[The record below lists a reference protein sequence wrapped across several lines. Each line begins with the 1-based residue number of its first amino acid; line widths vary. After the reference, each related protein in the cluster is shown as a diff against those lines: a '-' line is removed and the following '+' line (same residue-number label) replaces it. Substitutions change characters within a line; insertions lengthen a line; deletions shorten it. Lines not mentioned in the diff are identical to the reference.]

1 MIPEIGHAALW
12 LAAGLALAQAL
23 AGFRADGGRIAV
35 PAALLQGGLCAVA
48 FAALTWAFVKSDF
61 SVALVAGNSHTA
73 KPELYKWT
81 GVWANHEGSM
91 LLWVSVLAVFGALA
105 AIRAKGLGE
114 RFRTVMLSAQGFIA
128 LGFYA
133 YLLIASNP
141 FARIVPAPIEGSGL
155 NPLLQDPGLAFH
167 PPLLYIGY
175 VGLSV
180 TFSFAVAA
188 LVLNR
193 VTPEWARAVKPW
205 VLGAWSFLT
214 AGITLGSFWAYYELG
229 WGGWWFWDPVENASL
244 MPWLAATAL
253 FHSVG
258 VLAARGAL
266 KNWTL
271 LLAVVAFSL
280 SMVGTFIVRSGLL
293 TSVHAFA
300 VDPERGVF
308 LLILLAIYV
317 GGALTL
323 YALRAGTVTAG
334 APFRPVSREGSLVVN
349 NLILSAVLGVVFLGT
364 LYPLLLEA
372 ATGEQVSVGPPYFQ
386 TALLPLLLPLVA
398 LMAAGPLMRWRAM
411 DWAGL
416 GRRLVPALVLG
427 VAAIGV
433 ALALG
438 MRSPLALAGV
448 ALSAWLAAA
457 SVMIFRGRKLK
468 RIRRIPASVWGT
480 ALAHLG
486 IAVTTLGIAVS
497 GAGTIETL
505 ANLAPGG
512 RLSAGPYTAQ
522 VDDITPAAGPN
533 YTAIRAMLSVTG
545 PDATMVLAPERR
557 TFVSPGNETTET
569 DIWPRLTGNLYAVL
583 GPGDGS
589 GRWQVR
595 LVWQP
600 MIALIW
606 IGGMM
611 AAFGGLIAMM
621 QGRRR
626 REDTE

>member
-35 PAALLQGGLCAVA
+35 PAALLQGALCAVA

-545 PDATMVLAPERR
+545 PDATTVLAPERR

>member
-1 MIPEIGHAALW
+1 M
-12 LAAGLALAQAL
+12 
-23 AGFRADGGRIAV
+23 
-35 PAALLQGGLCAVA
+35 
-48 FAALTWAFVKSDF
+48 KSDF

-91 LLWVSVLAVFGALA
+91 LLWVAVLAVFGALA
-105 AIRAKGLGE
+105 AIRAKSLGE

-141 FARIVPAPIEGSGL
+141 FARIVPAPVEGSGL

-167 PPLLYIGY
+167 PPLLYLGY

-349 NLILSAVLGVVFLGT
+349 NLFLSAVLGVVFLGT

-372 ATGEQVSVGPPYFQ
+372 ATGEQVSVGPPYFE

-438 MRSPLALAGV
+438 MWSPLALAGV

-545 PDATMVLAPERR
+545 PDATTVLAPERR

>member
-1 MIPEIGHAALW
+1 
-12 LAAGLALAQAL
+12 
-23 AGFRADGGRIAV
+23 
-35 PAALLQGGLCAVA
+35 
-48 FAALTWAFVKSDF
+48 
-61 SVALVAGNSHTA
+61 
-73 KPELYKWT
+73 
-81 GVWANHEGSM
+81 
-91 LLWVSVLAVFGALA
+91 
-105 AIRAKGLGE
+105 
-114 RFRTVMLSAQGFIA
+114 
-128 LGFYA
+128 
-133 YLLIASNP
+133 
-141 FARIVPAPIEGSGL
+141 
-155 NPLLQDPGLAFH
+155 
-167 PPLLYIGY
+167 
-175 VGLSV
+175 
-180 TFSFAVAA
+180 
-188 LVLNR
+188 
-193 VTPEWARAVKPW
+193 RAVKPW

-545 PDATMVLAPERR
+545 PDASMVLAPERR

>member
-12 LAAGLALAQAL
+12 LAAGLALVQAL

-35 PAALLQGGLCAVA
+35 PAAILQGALCVIA
-48 FAALTWAFVKSDF
+48 FAALTWAFLKSDF

-91 LLWVSVLAVFGALA
+91 LLWVAVLAIFGALA

-141 FARIVPAPIEGSGL
+141 FARIVPAPIEGSGM

-188 LVLNR
+188 LLLNR
-193 VTPEWARAVKPW
+193 VTPEWARAVRPW

-300 VDPERGVF
+300 VDPERGIF
-308 LLILLAIYV
+308 LLALLAIYV

-372 ATGEQVSVGPPYFQ
+372 ATGEQVSVGPPYFE

-416 GRRLVPALVLG
+416 GRRLAPALVLG
-427 VAAIGV
+427 LAAIGV
-433 ALALG
+433 AMALG

-457 SVMIFRGRKLK
+457 SVMIFRGRKLR
-468 RIRRIPASVWGT
+468 RIRHIPASVWGT

-486 IAVTTLGIAVS
+486 IAVTTLGISVS
-497 GAGTIETL
+497 GAGTVEAL

-512 RLSAGPYTAQ
+512 RLTAGAYTAQ
-522 VDDITPAAGPN
+522 VEDIAPTAGPN
-533 YTAIRAMLSVTG
+533 YTAIRGIITVIG
-545 PDATMVLAPERR
+545 PGGTHVLTPERR
-557 TFVSPGNETTET
+557 TFVGPGNETTET
-569 DIWPRLTGNLYAVL
+569 DIWPRWTGNLYAVL

-611 AAFGGLIAMM
+611 ASFGGLLSMR

-626 REDTE
+626 GESME

>member
-35 PAALLQGGLCAVA
+35 PAALLQGALCAVA

-105 AIRAKGLGE
+105 AVRAKGLGE

-141 FARIVPAPIEGSGL
+141 FARIVPAPIEGSGM

-188 LVLNR
+188 LLLNR

-323 YALRAGTVTAG
+323 YALRAGTVTTG
-334 APFRPVSREGSLVVN
+334 APFRPVSREGGLVVN

-372 ATGEQVSVGPPYFQ
+372 TTGEQVSVGPPYFQ

-411 DWAGL
+411 DWTGL

-427 VAAIGV
+427 LAAIGV

-468 RIRRIPASVWGT
+468 RVRRIPASIWGT

-497 GAGTIETL
+497 GAGNIETL

-512 RLSAGPYTAQ
+512 KLSAGPYTAQ

-545 PDATMVLAPERR
+545 PGATTVLMPERR

-583 GPGDGS
+583 GPGDGT

-611 AAFGGLIAMM
+611 AALGGLIAMK

-626 REDTE
+626 REDME

>member
-35 PAALLQGGLCAVA
+35 PAALLQGALCAVA

-105 AIRAKGLGE
+105 AIRAKSLGE

-141 FARIVPAPIEGSGL
+141 FARIVPAPVEGSGL

-266 KNWTL
+266 RNWTL

-300 VDPERGVF
+300 VDPERGIF
-308 LLILLAIYV
+308 LLVLLALYV

-372 ATGEQVSVGPPYFQ
+372 ATGEQVSVGPPYFE
-386 TALLPLLLPLVA
+386 TALLPLLLPLLL

-416 GRRLVPALVLG
+416 ARRLAPALVLG
-427 VAAIGV
+427 LAAIAV
-433 ALALG
+433 AVLLG

-468 RIRRIPASVWGT
+468 RIRRIPAGVWGT
-480 ALAHLG
+480 SLAHLG
-486 IAVTTLGIAVS
+486 IAVTTLGIAAS
-497 GAGTIETL
+497 GAGSVETL
-505 ANLAPGG
+505 ANIAPGG
-512 RLSAGPYTAQ
+512 RLSAGAYTAQ
-522 VDDITPAAGPN
+522 LDDITPAAGPN
-533 YTAIRAMLSVTG
+533 YTAIRAVLTVTG
-545 PDATMVLAPERR
+545 AGETVLSPERR
-557 TFVSPGNETTET
+557 TFVNPGNETTET
-569 DIWPRLTGNLYAVL
+569 DIWPRWTGNLYATL

-600 MIALIW
+600 LIGLIW

-611 AAFGGLIAMM
+611 AALGGLIAMR

-626 REDTE
+626 HGETQ

>member
-35 PAALLQGGLCAVA
+35 PAALLQGVLCTVA
-48 FAALTWAFVKSDF
+48 FAALTWAFVNSDF

-91 LLWVSVLAVFGALA
+91 LLWVAVLAVFGALA

-141 FARIVPAPIEGSGL
+141 FARIVPAPVEGSGL

-457 SVMIFRGRKLK
+457 SIMIFRGRKLK

-545 PDATMVLAPERR
+545 PGATTVLAPERR

-626 REDTE
+626 REETE

>member
-1 MIPEIGHAALW
+1 VIPEIGHAALW

-35 PAALLQGGLCAVA
+35 PAALLQGALCAVA

-427 VAAIGV
+427 VAAIGIAV
-433 ALALG
+433 AFG

>member
-35 PAALLQGGLCAVA
+35 PAALAQGALCAVA
-48 FAALTWAFVKSDF
+48 FAALTWAFLKSDF

-91 LLWVSVLAVFGALA
+91 LLWVAVLAVFGALA
-105 AIRAKGLGE
+105 ALRAKSLGE

-128 LGFYA
+128 IGFYA

-141 FARIVPAPIEGSGL
+141 FARIVPAPVEGSGL

-188 LVLNR
+188 LVLDK

-317 GGALTL
+317 GGALAL

-372 ATGEQVSVGPPYFQ
+372 VTGDQVSVGPPYFE

-398 LMAAGPLMRWRAM
+398 LMAAGPLMRWRTM

-427 VAAIGV
+427 IAAIGV

-468 RIRRIPASVWGT
+468 RIRLIPASVWGT
-480 ALAHLG
+480 SIAHLG
-486 IAVTTLGIAVS
+486 VAVATLGIAAS
-497 GAGTIETL
+497 GAGGIETL

-512 RLSAGPYTAQ
+512 RLSAGAYTAQ
-522 VDDITPAAGPN
+522 VDDIMPAAGPN
-533 YTAIRAMLSVTG
+533 YTAIRAVISVTG
-545 PDATMVLAPERR
+545 PGGATVLMPERR
-557 TFVSPGNETTET
+557 TFVSPSNETTET

-611 AAFGGLIAMM
+611 AALGGLIAMR

-626 REDTE
+626 QEAFA

>member
-1 MIPEIGHAALW
+1 VIPEIGHAALW

>member
-35 PAALLQGGLCAVA
+35 PAALLQGLLCAVA

-91 LLWVSVLAVFGALA
+91 LLWVAVLAVFGAIA

-141 FARIVPAPIEGSGL
+141 FARIVPAPIEGSGM

-188 LVLNR
+188 LLLNR

-398 LMAAGPLMRWRAM
+398 LMAAGPLMRWQAM

-427 VAAIGV
+427 VAAIGI

-448 ALSAWLAAA
+448 ALSAWLTAA

-533 YTAIRAMLSVTG
+533 YTAIRAVISVSG
-545 PDATMVLAPERR
+545 PGATTVLMPERR
-557 TFVSPGNETTET
+557 TFVNPGNETTET

-611 AAFGGLIAMM
+611 AAFGGLISMK